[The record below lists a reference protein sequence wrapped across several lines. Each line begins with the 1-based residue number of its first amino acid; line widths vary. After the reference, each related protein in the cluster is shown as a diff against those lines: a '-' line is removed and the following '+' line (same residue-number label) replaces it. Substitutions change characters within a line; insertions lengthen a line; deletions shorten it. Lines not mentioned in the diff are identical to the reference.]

1 MDKIAVHNIL
11 LSAKILWDL
20 GAYNLAVKFYRV
32 AAERG
37 SQYGLINL
45 INLLEGDQ
53 GAYFPKDLPQAKEWQ
68 ETSIAE
74 YFEHLHTHGYKT
86 TIMGYLHA

>member
-1 MDKIAVHNIL
+1 MHNIL

-45 INLLEGDQ
+45 LEGDQ
-53 GAYFPKDLPQAKEWQ
+53 GACFPKDLPLAKEWQ

-74 YFEHLHTHGYKT
+74 YFEHLHTHGNKT
-86 TIMGYLHA
+86 TMMGYLHA